1 MKKQRLRE
9 KTQVDINKAKQA
21 TFDNL
26 PKTTEIQHESKPQ
39 KTIIIHL
46 NHIIKENELE
56 LSTNFQLLPSRMH
69 FSNLQLDLY
78 FDNNKVNSY
87 LVAIPPSRLLSDELE
102 FPIALDMTGICQG
115 EHVIKVDLAE
125 KWETGEILTHASQY
139 VVVAYS
145 PVRKEERYVK
155 VPIVRKVEGA
165 FRIIMPDEKDLYEK
179 IELGKRQEAAS
190 KRDAY

>member
-1 MKKQRLRE
+1 MKKQRLRI

-26 PKTTEIQHESKPQ
+26 PKTQETHESKPQ
-39 KTIIIHL
+39 KSILLHL
-46 NHIIKENELE
+46 SHLIKENELN
-56 LSTNFQLLPSRMH
+56 LSINFQLLPSRMH

-78 FDNNKVNSY
+78 FDNNKMNSY
-87 LVAIPPSRLLSDELE
+87 QIAIPPSRLLSDELE

-115 EHVIKVDLAE
+115 EHIIKVDLAE

-145 PVRKEERYVK
+145 PVRREERYVK

-165 FRIIMPDEKDLYEK
+165 FRIIMPDEKELYDK
-179 IELGKRQEAAS
+179 IEQGKRQEAAS
-190 KRDAY
+190 KRDTY

>member
-26 PKTTEIQHESKPQ
+26 PKTPQTHESKPQ
-39 KTIIIHL
+39 KTILLHL
-46 NHIIKENELE
+46 SHTIEECELN
-56 LSTNFQLLPSRMH
+56 LSINFQLLPSRMH

-87 LVAIPPSRLLSDELE
+87 QIAIPPSRLLSDELE

-115 EHVIKVDLAE
+115 EHVVKVDLAE
-125 KWETGEILTHASQY
+125 KWETGETLTHASQY

-145 PVRKEERYVK
+145 PVHREERYVK
-155 VPIVRKVEGA
+155 VPIVRKVEGT
-165 FRIIMPDEKDLYEK
+165 FRIIMPDEKELYDK
-179 IELGKRQEAAS
+179 IEQGKRQEAAS
-190 KRDAY
+190 KRDTY